1 MIREGRKHAI
11 WGNPVMNTKT
21 PVPRHSEIDNQLAIE
36 ICKQLGSQP
45 YKFPQYTV
53 PTFKTLIWNN

>member
-21 PVPRHSEIDNQLAIE
+21 PIPRHSEVDNQLAAE
-36 ICKQLGSQP
+36 ICKQLGIP
-45 YKFPQYTV
+45 P
-53 PTFKTLIWNN
+53 L

>member
-11 WGNPVMNTKT
+11 WGHPVMNTKT

-36 ICKQLGSQP
+36 ICKQLGI
-45 YKFPQYTV
+45 
-53 PTFKTLIWNN
+53 PTL